1 MLVTEHIIIIINQ
14 METENMAMRTH
25 TGGMCDRLQVTCPR
39 KEVKYEVGCR
49 DAPVLKF
56 TNRCLL

>member
-25 TGGMCDRLQVTCPR
+25 AGGMCDRLQVTCSR

-49 DAPVLKF
+49 DAPVSFKIY
-56 TNRCLL
+56 